1 MPSFLSL
8 LRLCGR
14 IPALLGVLTVA
25 GCLSPEPFPTPRP
38 PLPDHWTHVPPI
50 DPARSNDPAASPRA
64 IDPWWR
70 TLGSPTLD
78 TLESD
83 LLAHH
88 PDIASAAARLDQARI
103 RARIA
108 ESPLFPSLSLDTSER
123 LSQRGNSG
131 TTRASSFS
139 GPIVQATQASL
150 SASYE
155 LDYRGRNRTLAQ
167 KAAYEAEAGRL
178 ERATLH
184 WSLTADLASSYIKL
198 LTLKTRRALARQSRE
213 TAGKILELVVRQ
225 VDLGHA
231 SPLDAVRQQNTVAS
245 IDAQLAAMELQH
257 HQTLDALALLS
268 GKPLAEVSRLEGSL
282 DQLRLPLIQPGLP
295 STLLARRPDIRQAEA
310 TLQAAHADLQAARAT
325 LFPTIQLTGERGYSS
340 AGLSSLISPG
350 SAFWNLSASLV
361 ATLFDHGKTRG
372 AIELAESE
380 RQAAVAAY
388 QKAVLSALK
397 DVEDNLAA
405 VHWLAEQEK
414 AQQRAESAA
423 QESWRLA
430 EARHQAGAVD
440 FLTVL
445 EAQRS
450 LLQTQDERPQIRQAR
465 LNAAIGLFKA
475 LGGEIPDNAAPQPES
490 LTPQASNPQASNP

>member
-1 MPSFLSL
+1 MPSLPSL
-8 LRLCGR
+8 FRLCGT
-14 IPALLGVLTVA
+14 IPTLLGVLTVS
-25 GCLSPEPFPTPRP
+25 GCLSVSPEPFPTPRAT
-38 PLPDHWTHVPPI
+38 LPDHWTHTPPA
-50 DPARSNDPAASPRA
+50 DPNGSETAQRS

-88 PDIASAAARLDQARI
+88 PDIASAAARLAQAET

-108 ESPLFPSLSLDTSER
+108 ESPLFPSLSLDTSEQI
-123 LSQRGNSG
+123 SQRGNSG
-131 TTRASSFS
+131 TTRAASFS

-155 LDYRGRNRTLAQ
+155 LDYRGRNRALAH
-167 KAAYEAEAGRL
+167 KAEREAEAGRL
-178 ERATLH
+178 ERTSVH

-198 LTLKTRRALARQSRE
+198 LTLKTRRALAHQSRE
-213 TAGKILELVVRQ
+213 TAGRILELVASQ
-225 VDLGHA
+225 VALGYA
-231 SPLDAVRQQNTVAS
+231 SPLDEARQKNTVAS
-245 IDAQLAAMELQH
+245 IDAQLAAMELQY

-282 DQLRLPLIQPGLP
+282 EQLRLPVIQPGLP
-295 STLLARRPDIRQAEA
+295 STLLARRPDIRRAEA
-310 TLQAAHADLQAARAT
+310 TLQAAHADLQAARAA
-325 LFPTIQLTGERGYSS
+325 LFPSIQLTGERGYSS
-340 AGLSSLISPG
+340 AGLSTLLSPG

-361 ATLFDHGKTRG
+361 ATLFDHGKTQG
-372 AIELAESE
+372 AIELAEAE
-380 RQAAVAAY
+380 QQAAVAAY

-397 DVEDNLAA
+397 DVEDNLGAI
-405 VHWLAEQEK
+405 HWLAEQEK

-423 QESWRLA
+423 QESLRLA

-450 LLQTQDERPQIRQAR
+450 LLQTQDERPQTRQAR

-475 LGGEIPDNAAPQPES
+475 LGGELPDTAANQTES
-490 LTPQASNPQASNP
+490 LTPQTAPPQAPTR